1 MGTSVLAARTEC
13 IRWDDCRP
21 APISRYFCQ
30 HPRASRH
37 EAGPI
42 LPCSKGTALM
52 DRRQALQTMAGAASC
67 ALLPAMPAHAQSYP
81 ARPVRWLVPFPP
93 GGTMD
98 QVVRAVAQG
107 MQGRFGQTLV
117 IENKPGAG
125 TVIAVDQVAKSAP
138 DGYTLVTVANSF
150 TINPSLYA
158 KLPYDTEHAFTPVAL
173 LGATANILV
182 GRPGLEPK
190 TLPQLIAYAKRHP
203 GKLTYAS
210 FGTGTSAHL
219 AGEMLKQMAGV
230 DILHVPYKGGVPA
243 LTDILGGQ
251 VDLMINNLPDML
263 PYLANGKLRG
273 YGVTSKTRSALAPDL
288 PTIAE
293 QGYPDFETNSW
304 YGVLAPAGTPAAV
317 VAYLNQAINGSLE
330 ASSTRTTL
338 GGMGFDVAP
347 GAPSQ
352 LGALIAKDLKLNA
365 KLVRDANIKLD

>member
-1 MGTSVLAARTEC
+1 
-13 IRWDDCRP
+13 
-21 APISRYFCQ
+21 
-30 HPRASRH
+30 
-37 EAGPI
+37 
-42 LPCSKGTALM
+42 
-52 DRRQALQTMAGAASC
+52 MAGAAAC

-158 KLPYDTEHAFTPVAL
+158 KLPYDTEHGFTPVAL

-182 GRPGLEPK
+182 GRPGLEAK
-190 TLPQLIAYAKRHP
+190 TLPQLIAYAKQHP

-288 PTIAE
+288 PTLAE

-330 ASSTRTTL
+330 TSATRTTL

>member
-1 MGTSVLAARTEC
+1 
-13 IRWDDCRP
+13 
-21 APISRYFCQ
+21 
-30 HPRASRH
+30 
-37 EAGPI
+37 
-42 LPCSKGTALM
+42 
-52 DRRQALQTMAGAASC
+52 
-67 ALLPAMPAHAQSYP
+67 
-81 ARPVRWLVPFPP
+81 
-93 GGTMD
+93 
-98 QVVRAVAQG
+98 
-107 MQGRFGQTLV
+107 
-117 IENKPGAG
+117 
-125 TVIAVDQVAKSAP
+125 
-138 DGYTLVTVANSF
+138 
-150 TINPSLYA
+150 
-158 KLPYDTEHAFTPVAL
+158 
-173 LGATANILV
+173 V
-182 GRPGLEPK
+182 GRPGLEAK
-190 TLPQLIAYAKRHP
+190 TLPQLIAYAKQHP

-288 PTIAE
+288 PPPAE

-330 ASSTRTTL
+330 TSATRTTL

>member
-1 MGTSVLAARTEC
+1 
-13 IRWDDCRP
+13 
-21 APISRYFCQ
+21 
-30 HPRASRH
+30 
-37 EAGPI
+37 
-42 LPCSKGTALM
+42 M
-52 DRRQALQTMAGAASC
+52 DRRQALQTMAGAAGS
-67 ALLPAMPAHAQSYP
+67 ALLPAMPAHAQPYP

-107 MQGRFGQTLV
+107 MQGRFGQPLI

-125 TVIAVDQVAKSAP
+125 TVIAVDQAAKSAP

-158 KLPYDTEHAFTPVAL
+158 RLPYDTEHGFAPVAL

-190 TLPQLIAYAKRHP
+190 TLPQLIAYARRHP
-203 GKLTYAS
+203 GKLSYAS

-230 DILHVPYKGGVPA
+230 DILHVPYKGGAPA

-251 VDLMINNLPDML
+251 VDLMFNNLPDML
-263 PYLANGKLRG
+263 PYLANDKLRG
-273 YGVTSKTRSALAPDL
+273 YGVTSKARSALARDL

-317 VAYLNQAINGSLE
+317 VAYLNQAINASLD
-330 ASSTRTTL
+330 APATRTTL
-338 GGMGFDVAP
+338 GGIGFDVSP
-347 GAPSQ
+347 GAPQQ